1 MCVHT
6 SQWHVL
12 LAVAAWCLPEVTVL
26 LAVARQVALKHRRS
40 GASHVWA
47 FHEAVLA
54 TCAVTLQK
62 VKRWQ
67 TKNIKYR

>member
-26 LAVARQVALKHRRS
+26 AVARQVALKHWRS

-47 FHEAVLA
+47 FHEAVLT